1 MILLS
6 DFVISGVFMDELDI
20 GRFLSVDKSDLDSCL
35 DVVEHQELIGGVVAS
50 MRIHHMRFDG
60 NGRPVVKALA
70 EALYQ
75 YIIEY
80 CISCKNRPEQ
90 LNARQAAKLTK
101 EARDLFRHPVV
112 TIDNPDMSGEAGEAL
127 LFFLSEAILQAPQVV
142 AKMELKTNHKD
153 EVKGSDGIHMKWN
166 SQDEVVDFY
175 FGESKMYQD
184 VGRAISAALD
194 SVDGFHEG
202 EMYKHEFNMVTKHF
216 KYADE
221 DVREAVRDLIKFG
234 EPGPGVRINHAC
246 LIGYDWS
253 EYGAD
258 PTADVK
264 KHVAEF
270 RLRLLADSVRLA
282 KMLNARFSN
291 FEKKHLRFEVFF
303 IPFPSVQ
310 EFRNAFNEALN

>member
-1 MILLS
+1 
-6 DFVISGVFMDELDI
+6 MDKLKLDQYI
-20 GRFLSVDKSDLDSCL
+20 SVDKSDLDSCL
-35 DVVEHQELIGGVVAS
+35 DVIEHEELIEGIAAN

-75 YIIEY
+75 YIIDY

-90 LNARQAAKLTK
+90 LNMRQAAKLTK
-101 EARDLFRHPVV
+101 EARELFRHPTV
-112 TIDNPDMSGEAGEAL
+112 TPQNPDSSGEAGEAL

-166 SQDEVVDFY
+166 SNDELVDFY
-175 FGESKMYQD
+175 FGESKLYQD
-184 VGRAISAALD
+184 VGKAVSAALE
-194 SVDGFHEG
+194 SVNDFHDG

-221 DVREAVRDLIKFG
+221 EVRECVKDLIKFG

-246 LIGYDWS
+246 LIGYDWT
-253 EYGAD
+253 EYGSN
-258 PTADVK
+258 PTADLNN
-264 KHVAEF
+264 HVAEF
-270 RLRLLADSVRLA
+270 RSRLRSDGARLA
-282 KMLNARFSN
+282 KILNSRFSK

-303 IPFPSVQ
+303 IPFPSVRD
-310 EFRNAFNEALN
+310 FRNAFNEALN

>member
-1 MILLS
+1 
-6 DFVISGVFMDELDI
+6 MDKLRLDQYI
-20 GRFLSVDKSDLDSCL
+20 SVDKSDLDSCL
-35 DVVEHQELIGGVVAS
+35 EVIEHEELIEGITAN

-75 YIIEY
+75 YIIDY

-90 LNARQAAKLTK
+90 LNMRQAAKLTK
-101 EARDLFRHPVV
+101 EARELFRHPTV
-112 TIDNPDMSGEAGEAL
+112 TTQNPDTSGEAGEAL

-166 SQDEVVDFY
+166 SDDQVVDFY
-175 FGESKMYQD
+175 FGESKLYQD
-184 VGRAISAALD
+184 VGKAVSAALQ
-194 SVDGFHEG
+194 SVNDFHDG

-221 DVREAVRDLIKFG
+221 EVRECVKDLIKFG

-246 LIGYDWS
+246 LIGYDWT
-253 EYGAD
+253 EYGSN
-258 PTADVK
+258 PTTDIK
-264 KHVAEF
+264 NHVTEF
-270 RLRLLADSVRLA
+270 RSRLLSDGSRLA
-282 KMLNARFSN
+282 KILNSRFSK

-303 IPFPSVQ
+303 IPFPSVRD
-310 EFRNAFNEALN
+310 FRNAFNEALN